1 MHTVKKFY
9 KKEEKNKAVQSRLI
23 GIVLCISL
31 EKPIIS
37 VLLGKWEISLTIYCK
52 MSKNVLKCTIYVNKK
67 RKKKKRN
74 ALYKAKTLKT

>member
-31 EKPIIS
+31 EPPIIS
-37 VLLGKWEISLTIYCK
+37 VLLGKWEISLTIFCK
-52 MSKNVLKCTIYVNKK
+52 MSKNTLKCTMSIKK
-67 RKKKKRN
+67 KEEKKKKC
-74 ALYKAKTLKT
+74 TI

>member
-52 MSKNVLKCTIYVNKK
+52 MSKNVLKCTIYCMSIKK
-67 RKKKKRN
+67 GRKKKEMHYIKQ
-74 ALYKAKTLKT
+74 KP